1 MKLLNIS
8 NDIVPVG
15 EFKSSISK
23 WLKNIKITGQP
34 LVITQNGKPAGVL
47 LSPEEYDDLVYTR
60 RFLES
65 VSRGLDD
72 VKKDETL
79 STKDLKEEIHK
90 VRENRRA
97 E

>member
-1 MKLLNIS
+1 MKVLNVS
-8 NDIVPVG
+8 NDIVPVA

-23 WLKNIKITGQP
+23 WLKNIKRTGQP

-47 LSPEEYDDLVYTR
+47 LSPEEYDDLVYTH

-72 VKKDETL
+72 IENGQTFN
-79 STKDLKEEIHK
+79 TKDLKEEIRK
-90 VRENRRA
+90 VRKTRRA